1 VQDDFDRKLEE
12 LKELNKK
19 TTKRI
24 VFLLFFLW
32 GILLGVH
39 LVGAFLVSD
48 WPQDTDDSMGLFFGV
63 LVGLGVIG
71 VLFVVLDHLK
81 KFFKTLG
88 M

>member
-1 VQDDFDRKLEE
+1 MRDDFDTKLEE

-39 LVGAFLVSD
+39 L
-48 WPQDTDDSMGLFFGV
+48 MGTF
-63 LVGLGVIG
+63 
-71 VLFVVLDHLK
+71 
-81 KFFKTLG
+81 
-88 M
+88 

>member
-1 VQDDFDRKLEE
+1 MRDDFDRKIEE

-32 GILLGVH
+32 GILLAVH
-39 LVGAFLVSD
+39 LMGAFLVSD
-48 WPQDTDDSMGLFFGV
+48 WPQDADDSTGLLLGA